1 MIITSPDDDLK
12 KLNSKLKNIKQSA
25 TWEGWEIVV
34 FIPDSRAR
42 YDEKG
47 VMHNGRYGFERR
59 ISPNK
64 DGVWLV

>member
-1 MIITSPDDDLK
+1 MIITSPNDDLK

-25 TWEGWEIVV
+25 EWESWEIVV
-34 FIPDSRAR
+34 FIPDNRAR

-47 VMHNGRYGFERR
+47 VFKNGSYGFERR
-59 ISPNK
+59 IAPNK